1 MYEFLQ
7 PGTVLKRRYKVIKV
21 IGGGGMGAVYL
32 TDDTQTPATVASAG
46 GGGLRVAVKE
56 MRTDTDDP
64 EDARQ
69 NLVFFQREADLLS
82 TLNNPNLPRVT
93 DYFVEGE
100 RHYLVME
107 LIPGES
113 LEKKLERLDGKPMP
127 EAEAL
132 GYAIQVSD
140 VLQYLHTQNPPIIFR
155 DIKPANI
162 MIMPSGQVKLIDF
175 GIARTYKG
183 ATQRHDTVAMGTAA
197 YAPYEQFGKGQT
209 DARSDIY
216 SLASTLVH
224 LLTGK
229 PPIPA
234 TTPTQASL
242 KALNPR
248 ISLPTIRL
256 LIRAMDRNMDK
267 RPATAAEFSDELR
280 KALGKPFVTP
290 TSPPTPSNRP
300 ASEVAPQSPYRPL
313 TEPAAPSQQSV
324 FLPPQQASAA
334 PSSKPA
340 PPFSQPAGQS
350 VFINPPAAPAQSVFI
365 NPTPS
370 TQPPAEHI
378 PFAPPAMRVCPRCG
392 HSNKPDA
399 RFCGSCGLTLAG
411 DVSARLIVLGSGG
424 AVMFEQ
430 TLPATMQRFT
440 LGRRSPSRNIY
451 PDLDLTYMDPRA
463 YVSRQHAEVRRED
476 GAYSIVDL
484 GSENGTYINETRLRP
499 NVAYTLHNGD
509 IVRVGRVQLRFSLAV

>member
-32 TDDTQTPATVASAG
+32 TDDTQTSAPVASAG
-46 GGGLRVAVKE
+46 GGGLRVAIKE

-69 NLVFFQREADLLS
+69 NLVFFQREGDLLS
-82 TLNNPNLPRVT
+82 TLDNPNLPHVT

-100 RHYLVME
+100 RHYLVMD

-140 VLQYLHTQNPPIIFR
+140 VLQYLHTQKPPIIFR

-162 MIMPSGQVKLIDF
+162 MVMPSGQVKLIDF

-216 SLASTLVH
+216 SLAATLVH

-242 KALNPR
+242 KALNSR

-267 RPATAAEFSDELR
+267 RPSTAKEFSDELR
-280 KALGKPFVTP
+280 KALGKPFVAP
-290 TSPPTPSNRP
+290 TSPPPPTPERP
-300 ASEVAPQSPYRPL
+300 AAL
-313 TEPAAPSQQSV
+313 QSV
-324 FLPPQQASAA
+324 FLPPQAAST
-334 PSSKPA
+334 PISKPG
-340 PPFSQPAGQS
+340 PPISQPVGQS

-365 NPTPS
+365 NPTPA
-370 TQPPAEHI
+370 TQAAPERP
-378 PFAPPAMRVCPRCG
+378 PFAPPAGRLCPRCG
-392 HSNKPDA
+392 HTNKPDA

-411 DVSARLIVLGSGG
+411 DVSARLIVLGSEG

-430 TLPATMQRFT
+430 TLPTTLQRYT
-440 LGRRSPSRNIY
+440 IGRRSPSRNIY

-463 YVSRQHAEVRRED
+463 YVSRQHAEIRREE
-476 GAYSIVDL
+476 GAYSVVDL
-484 GSENGTYINETRLRP
+484 DSENGTYINETRLRP

-509 IVRVGRVQLRFSLAV
+509 ILRVGRVQLRFSLAV

>member
-32 TDDTQTPATVASAG
+32 SEDTQTRSPIAAAG
-46 GGGLRVAVKE
+46 GGGRRVAVKE
-56 MRTDTDDP
+56 MRTDTEDP

-69 NLVFFQREADLLS
+69 NLVFFQREGDLLS

-113 LEKKLERLDGKPMP
+113 LERKLERLDGKPMP

-132 GYAIQVSD
+132 GYAIQVAD
-140 VLQYLHTQNPPIIFR
+140 VLQYLHTQKPPIIFR

-162 MIMPSGQVKLIDF
+162 MIMPNGQVKLIDF

-216 SLASTLVH
+216 SLAATLVH

-242 KALNPR
+242 KALNSR

-256 LIRAMDRNMDK
+256 IIRAMDRNMDK
-267 RPATAAEFSDELR
+267 RPATAADFSQELR
-280 KALGKPFVTP
+280 KALGKPFVAP
-290 TSPPTPSNRP
+290 TSPALSPLPATRPTQEST
-300 ASEVAPQSPYRPL
+300 PQPPQPYRPL
-313 TEPAAPSQQSV
+313 SPSPADAA
-324 FLPPQQASAA
+324 LLAASI
-334 PSSKPA
+334 
-340 PPFSQPAGQS
+340 SQPISRSAGQS
-350 VFINPPAAPAQSVFI
+350 VFIDPSQPQQSVLI
-365 NPTPS
+365 NPTPA
-370 TQPPAEHI
+370 QIPPEHR
-378 PFAPPAMRVCPRCG
+378 PFAPLAGRVCPRCG
-392 HSNKPDA
+392 HTNKPDA

-411 DVSARLIVLGSGG
+411 DISARLIVLGSGG

-463 YVSRQHAEVRRED
+463 YVSRQHAEIRRED
-476 GAYSIVDL
+476 GAYCILDT

-499 NVAYTLHNGD
+499 NVAYNLHNGD